1 MMNKTVLFSN
11 GPSEDNKNKTILII
25 VIVSIILFCSLL
37 MFLYIYGVHRKKRPT
52 VNPLI
57 LQKIPDPILETIL
70 WRNAI
75 TKDDINLED
84 IYQKETNKRL
94 VINPIARSI

>member
-1 MMNKTVLFSN
+1 MNKTVLFSN
-11 GPSEDNKNKTILII
+11 RPSEDNKNKIILII

-37 MFLYIYGVHRKKRPT
+37 MFLYIYVVLRKKHPT
-52 VNPLI
+52 ANPLS
-57 LQKIPDPILETIL
+57 LQSAPDPILEPTL

-94 VINPIARSI
+94 VVNPIAKCI